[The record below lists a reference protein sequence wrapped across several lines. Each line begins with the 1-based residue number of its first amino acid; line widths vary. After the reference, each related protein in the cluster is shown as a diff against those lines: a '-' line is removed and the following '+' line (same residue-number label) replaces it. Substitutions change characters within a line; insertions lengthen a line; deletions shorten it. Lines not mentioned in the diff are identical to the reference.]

1 MIKNAKNYE
10 EKFGTTINPIAASV
24 GKTRNFIKSYNSGE
38 HESEKECK
46 RMFSSRFEE
55 CWGATKNEEAYF
67 CTYFS
72 LVGYFSA

>member
-24 GKTRNFIKSYNSGE
+24 GKTRNLIKSYNSGE

-55 CWGATKNEEAYF
+55 C
-67 CTYFS
+67 
-72 LVGYFSA
+72 